1 MSESDLANQLISWA
15 IGIPSVGVVIA
26 YGISMIRRRVSS
38 DSKSLNEDKSYND
51 MLETYRRERD
61 EIKTDRDRIIARMS
75 LIERERNEAVGKV
88 GKLTAEVEFLSTQVT
103 ELKVLV
109 EKLSVTLDLARAE
122 MQKFAVENAKLA
134 AHVSYLEEVIDRNE
148 QRQKGN
154 HNGE

>member
-1 MSESDLANQLISWA
+1 MSETDLANQLISWA

-61 EIKTDRDRIIARMS
+61 EIKADRDKIIARMS
-75 LIERERNEAVGKV
+75 LIESERNEAVGKV

-134 AHVSYLEEVIDRNE
+134 AHVSYLEEVIDRKE

-154 HNGE
+154 HDGE